1 MRLWKK
7 HLDCKH
13 AGIDLHIHSTA
24 SDGTLSPVEIL
35 RLAETLGL
43 GAISITDHDTL
54 KGSRDLLEAAGS
66 SDVRVL
72 TGIEISTIPP
82 ALYTFAGS
90 FHILGYGIRL
100 DDSALNQTLKT
111 LQHARENRNPL
122 IISRLSA
129 MGLDIT
135 LEEVI
140 LAYGESQIGR
150 PHIAQLIIK
159 KGFARTIDEAFDVY
173 LGFNKPAYVD
183 KFKLDCQKAIEMIV
197 KAGGIP
203 VLAHP
208 FLLRIPDHSRLESL
222 VATLKEMGL
231 QGIEVYYPEQA
242 SEDVAFYSRLA
253 LSHDLSVTGGTDFH
267 GAIKPDIQLGY
278 GRGDFFVPYA
288 VYDLLLKRQ
297 QTMA

>member
-1 MRLWKK
+1 
-7 HLDCKH
+7 LDCKQ

-35 RLAETLGL
+35 RLAEKLNL

-54 KGSRDLLEAAGS
+54 KGSRELLEAAGS

-72 TGIEISTIPP
+72 TGIEISTVPP
-82 ALYTFAGS
+82 ALYTVAGS

-100 DDSALNQTLKT
+100 NDPVLNQTLET

-122 IISRLSA
+122 IISRLNA

-140 LAYGESQIGR
+140 QASGEAQIGR
-150 PHIAQLIIK
+150 PHIAQLMIK
-159 KGFARTIDEAFDVY
+159 KGFVRTVDEAFDGY

-183 KFKLDCQKAIEMIV
+183 KYRLDCQEAIEMI
-197 KAGGIP
+197 KEAGGAP

-208 FLLRIPDHSRLESL
+208 FLLRIPDNSRLESL

-231 QGIEVYYPEQA
+231 QGIEVYYPEHS
-242 SEDVAFYSRLA
+242 SEDVEFYSRLA
-253 LSHDLSVTGGTDFH
+253 LSHDLAITGGTDFH

-278 GRGDFFVPYA
+278 GKGDFYIPYS

-297 QTMA
+297 QTMI

>member
-1 MRLWKK
+1 M
-7 HLDCKH
+7 DCKQ

-35 RLAETLGL
+35 RLAETLEL

-82 ALYTFAGS
+82 ALYTVAGS

-100 DDSALNQTLKT
+100 DDPALNQTLKT

-122 IISRLSA
+122 IISRLNA

-140 LAYGESQIGR
+140 QASGKSQIGR
-150 PHIAQLIIK
+150 PHIAQLMIK
-159 KGFARTIDEAFDVY
+159 KGFARTIDEAFDAY

-183 KFKLDCQKAIEMIV
+183 KYKLDCQKAIEMII

-222 VATLKEMGL
+222 VATLREMGL
-231 QGIEVYYPEQA
+231 QGIEVYYPEHS
-242 SEDVAFYSRLA
+242 SEDVEFYSRLA
-253 LSHDLSVTGGTDFH
+253 LSHDLAVTGGTDFH
-267 GAIKPDIQLGY
+267 GAIKPEIQIGY
-278 GRGDFFVPYA
+278 GKGDFFVPYA

-297 QTMA
+297 QAMA

>member
-1 MRLWKK
+1 M
-7 HLDCKH
+7 DCKQ

-35 RLAETLGL
+35 RLAEKLNL

-54 KGSRDLLEAAGS
+54 KGSRELLEAAGS

-72 TGIEISTIPP
+72 TGIEISTVPP
-82 ALYTFAGS
+82 ALYTVAGS

-100 DDSALNQTLKT
+100 NDPVLNQTLET

-122 IISRLSA
+122 IISRLNA

-140 LAYGESQIGR
+140 QASGEAQIGR
-150 PHIAQLIIK
+150 PHIAQLMIK
-159 KGFARTIDEAFDVY
+159 KGFVRTVDEAFDGY

-183 KFKLDCQKAIEMIV
+183 KYRLDCQEAIEMI
-197 KAGGIP
+197 KEAGGAP

-208 FLLRIPDHSRLESL
+208 FLLRIPDNSRLESL

-231 QGIEVYYPEQA
+231 QGIEVYYPEHS
-242 SEDVAFYSRLA
+242 SEDVEFYSRLA
-253 LSHDLSVTGGTDFH
+253 LSHDLAITGGTDFH

-278 GRGDFFVPYA
+278 GKGDFYIPYS

-297 QTMA
+297 QTMI

>member
-1 MRLWKK
+1 
-7 HLDCKH
+7 LDCKQ
-13 AGIDLHIHSTA
+13 AGIDLHVHSTA

-35 RLAETLGL
+35 RLAEKLGL

-66 SDVRVL
+66 SAVRVL

-82 ALYTFAGS
+82 ALYSVEGS

-100 DDSALNQTLKT
+100 NDPVLNQTLET
-111 LQHARENRNPL
+111 LQRARENRNPF
-122 IISRLSA
+122 IISRLNV

-140 LAYGESQIGR
+140 QESGEAQIGR
-150 PHIAQLIIK
+150 PHIAQLMIK
-159 KGFARTIDEAFDVY
+159 KGFVRTIDEAFDLY

-183 KFKLDCQKAIEMIV
+183 KYRLDCQKAIEMIIE
-197 KAGGIP
+197 AGGTP

-208 FLLRIPDHSRLESL
+208 FLLRIPDNSRLESL
-222 VATLKEMGL
+222 VASLKDMGL
-231 QGIEVYYPEQA
+231 QGIEVYYPEHS
-242 SEDVAFYSRLA
+242 SENVEFYSRLA
-253 LSHDLSVTGGTDFH
+253 LSLDLAITGGTDFH

-278 GRGDFFVPYA
+278 GKGDFFIPYS
-288 VYDLLLKRQ
+288 VYDLLLKRH
-297 QTMA
+297 QTMV

>member
-1 MRLWKK
+1 M
-7 HLDCKH
+7 DCKQ

-35 RLAETLGL
+35 RLAEKLEL

-54 KGSRDLLEAAGS
+54 KGSKDLLEAAGS
-66 SDVRVL
+66 SHVRVL

-82 ALYTFAGS
+82 ALYAVAGS

-100 DDSALNQTLKT
+100 NDPVLNQTLET

-122 IISRLSA
+122 IISRLNA

-140 LAYGESQIGR
+140 LASGEAQIGR
-150 PHIAQLIIK
+150 PHIAQLMIK
-159 KGFARTIDEAFDVY
+159 KGFVQSFDEAFDAY

-183 KFKLDCQKAIEMIV
+183 KYRLDCQKAIEMIIE
-197 KAGGIP
+197 AGGTP

-208 FLLRIPDHSRLESL
+208 FLLRIPDNSRLESL

-231 QGIEVYYPEQA
+231 QGIEVYYPEHS
-242 SEDVAFYSRLA
+242 SEDVDFYSRLA
-253 LSHDLSVTGGTDFH
+253 LSHDLAITGGTDFH

-278 GRGDFFVPYA
+278 GKGDFFVPYS

-297 QTMA
+297 QSMV

>member
-1 MRLWKK
+1 
-7 HLDCKH
+7 LDCKQ

-35 RLAETLGL
+35 RLAEKFEL

-54 KGSRDLLEAAGS
+54 KGSKDLLEAAGS
-66 SDVRVL
+66 SHVRVL

-82 ALYTFAGS
+82 ALYAVAGS

-100 DDSALNQTLKT
+100 NDPVLNQTLET
-111 LQHARENRNPL
+111 LQHARENRNPF
-122 IISRLSA
+122 IISRLNA

-140 LAYGESQIGR
+140 QASGEAQIGR
-150 PHIAQLIIK
+150 PHIAQLMIK
-159 KGFARTIDEAFDVY
+159 KGFVQSFDEAFDAY
-173 LGFNKPAYVD
+173 LGFDKPAYVD
-183 KFKLDCQKAIEMIV
+183 KYRLDCQKAIEMIIE
-197 KAGGIP
+197 AGGTP

-208 FLLRIPDHSRLESL
+208 FLLRIPDNSRLESL

-231 QGIEVYYPEQA
+231 QGIEVYYPEHS
-242 SEDVAFYSRLA
+242 SEDVDFYSRLA
-253 LSHDLSVTGGTDFH
+253 LSHDLAITGGTDFH

-278 GRGDFFVPYA
+278 GKGDFFVPYS

-297 QTMA
+297 QTMV

>member
-1 MRLWKK
+1 
-7 HLDCKH
+7 LDCKQ

-35 RLAETLGL
+35 RLAETLEL

-66 SDVRVL
+66 SVVRVL
-72 TGIEISTIPP
+72 TGIEISTTPP
-82 ALYTFAGS
+82 DFCKIEGS

-100 DDSALNQTLKT
+100 DDPALNQTLET
-111 LQHARENRNPL
+111 LQHARENRNPF
-122 IISRLSA
+122 IISRLNA

-140 LAYGESQIGR
+140 QASGEAQIGR
-150 PHIAQLIIK
+150 PHIAQLMIK
-159 KGFARTIDEAFDVY
+159 KGFVRTIDEAFEVY

-183 KFKLDCQKAIEMIV
+183 KYKLDCQKAIEMII
-197 KAGGIP
+197 KAGGMP

-208 FLLRIPDHSRLESL
+208 ALIRIPESSRLESL
-222 VATLKEMGL
+222 VRILKEMGL
-231 QGIEVYYPEQA
+231 QGIEVYYPEHSA
-242 SEDVAFYSRLA
+242 ENVEFYIRLA
-253 LSHDLSVTGGTDFH
+253 LGHDLVVTGGTDFH

-278 GRGDFFVPYA
+278 GNGDFFVPFS
-288 VYDLLLKRQ
+288 VFDLLLKRQ
-297 QTMA
+297 QTMV

>member
-1 MRLWKK
+1 
-7 HLDCKH
+7 LDFKQ

-35 RLAETLGL
+35 RLAETLEL

-54 KGSRDLLEAAGS
+54 EGSSALLEAAGS
-66 SDVRVL
+66 SVVRVL

-82 ALYTFAGS
+82 ALYPVAGS

-100 DDSALNQTLKT
+100 DDPALNQTLET
-111 LQHARENRNPL
+111 LQHARENRNPF
-122 IISRLSA
+122 IISRLNA

-140 LAYGESQIGR
+140 QASGEAQIGR
-150 PHIAQLIIK
+150 PHIAQLMIN
-159 KGFARTIDEAFDVY
+159 KGFVRTIDEAFDAY

-183 KFKLDCQKAIEMIV
+183 KYKLDCQKAIEMITA
-197 KAGGIP
+197 AGGIP

-208 FLLRIPDHSRLESL
+208 YLLRILDNSRLESL
-222 VATLKEMGL
+222 VAILKEMGL
-231 QGIEVYYPEQA
+231 QGIEAYYPEH
-242 SEDVAFYSRLA
+242 SPENVEFYSRLA
-253 LSHDLSVTGGTDFH
+253 LSHDLAVTGGTDFH

-278 GRGDFFVPYA
+278 GKGDFFVPYS

-297 QTMA
+297 QRMV

>member
-1 MRLWKK
+1 M
-7 HLDCKH
+7 DCKQ

-35 RLAETLGL
+35 QLAEKLEL

-54 KGSRDLLEAAGS
+54 KGSRELLEAAGS

-72 TGIEISTIPP
+72 TGIEISTVPP
-82 ALYTFAGS
+82 ALYTVAGS

-100 DDSALNQTLKT
+100 NDPVLNQTLET

-122 IISRLSA
+122 IISRLNA

-140 LAYGESQIGR
+140 QASGEAQIGR
-150 PHIAQLIIK
+150 PHIAQLMIK
-159 KGFARTIDEAFDVY
+159 KGFVRTVDEAFDGY

-183 KFKLDCQKAIEMIV
+183 KYRLDCQEAIEMI
-197 KAGGIP
+197 KEAGGAP

-208 FLLRIPDHSRLESL
+208 FLLRIPDNSSLESL

-231 QGIEVYYPEQA
+231 QGIEVYYPEHS
-242 SEDVAFYSRLA
+242 SEDVEFYSRLA
-253 LSHDLSVTGGTDFH
+253 LSHDLVITGGTDFH

-278 GRGDFFVPYA
+278 GKGDFFVPYSI
-288 VYDLLLKRQ
+288 YDLLLKRQ
-297 QTMA
+297 QTTA

>member
-1 MRLWKK
+1 M
-7 HLDCKH
+7 DCKQ

-35 RLAETLGL
+35 RLAEKLEL

-54 KGSRDLLEAAGS
+54 KGSKDLLEAAGS

-82 ALYTFAGS
+82 ALYAVAGS

-100 DDSALNQTLKT
+100 NDPVLNQTLET
-111 LQHARENRNPL
+111 LQHARENRNPF
-122 IISRLSA
+122 IISRLNA

-140 LAYGESQIGR
+140 QASGEAQIGR
-150 PHIAQLIIK
+150 PHIAQLMIK
-159 KGFARTIDEAFDVY
+159 KGFVRTIDEAFDVY

-183 KFKLDCQKAIEMIV
+183 KYRLDCQKAIEMIIE
-197 KAGGIP
+197 AGGIP

-208 FLLRIPDHSRLESL
+208 FLLRIPDNSRLESL
-222 VATLKEMGL
+222 VAILKEMGL
-231 QGIEVYYPEQA
+231 QGIEVYYPEHS
-242 SEDVAFYSRLA
+242 SENVEFYSRLA
-253 LSHDLSVTGGTDFH
+253 LSHDLAVTGGTDFH

-278 GRGDFFVPYA
+278 GKGDFFVPYS

-297 QTMA
+297 QTMV

>member
-1 MRLWKK
+1 
-7 HLDCKH
+7 LDCKQT
-13 AGIDLHIHSTA
+13 GIDLHIHSTA

-35 RLAETLGL
+35 RLAEKLEL

-54 KGSRDLLEAAGS
+54 KGSRELLEAADS
-66 SDVRVL
+66 SAVRVL
-72 TGIEISTIPP
+72 TGIEISTVPP
-82 ALYTFAGS
+82 ALYTVAGS

-100 DDSALNQTLKT
+100 NDPVLNQTLET

-122 IISRLSA
+122 IISRLNA

-140 LAYGESQIGR
+140 QASGEAQIGR
-150 PHIAQLIIK
+150 PHIAQLMIK
-159 KGFARTIDEAFDVY
+159 KGFVRTVDEAFDGY

-183 KFKLDCQKAIEMIV
+183 KYRLDCQIAIEMI
-197 KAGGIP
+197 KEAGGTP

-208 FLLRIPDHSRLESL
+208 FLLRIPDNSSLESL

-231 QGIEVYYPEQA
+231 QGIEVYYPEHS
-242 SEDVAFYSRLA
+242 SEDVEFYSRLA
-253 LSHDLSVTGGTDFH
+253 LSHDLVITGGTDFH

-278 GRGDFFVPYA
+278 GKGDFYVPYS

-297 QTMA
+297 QTMI

>member
-1 MRLWKK
+1 
-7 HLDCKH
+7 LDCKQ
-13 AGIDLHIHSTA
+13 AGIDLHVHSTA

-35 RLAETLGL
+35 RLAETLEL

-66 SDVRVL
+66 SVVRVL
-72 TGIEISTIPP
+72 TGIEISTTPP
-82 ALYTFAGS
+82 ALYAVVGS

-100 DDSALNQTLKT
+100 DDPALNQTLET

-122 IISRLSA
+122 IISRLNE
-129 MGLDIT
+129 MGLDIA

-140 LAYGESQIGR
+140 QSSGESQIGR
-150 PHIAQLIIK
+150 PHIAQLMIK
-159 KGFARTIDEAFDVY
+159 KGFVRTIDEAFDAY

-183 KFKLDCQKAIEMIV
+183 KFKLDCQNAIEMIV
-197 KAGGIP
+197 TAGGIP

-208 FLLRIPDHSRLESL
+208 FLLGFADCSRLESL

-231 QGIEVYYPEQA
+231 QGIEVYYPEHSA
-242 SEDVAFYSRLA
+242 ENVEFYSRLA
-253 LSHDLSVTGGTDFH
+253 LSHDLAVTGGTDFH
-267 GAIKPDIQLGY
+267 GAIKPDIQMGY
-278 GRGDFFVPYA
+278 GKGDFFVPYS

-297 QTMA
+297 QRVV